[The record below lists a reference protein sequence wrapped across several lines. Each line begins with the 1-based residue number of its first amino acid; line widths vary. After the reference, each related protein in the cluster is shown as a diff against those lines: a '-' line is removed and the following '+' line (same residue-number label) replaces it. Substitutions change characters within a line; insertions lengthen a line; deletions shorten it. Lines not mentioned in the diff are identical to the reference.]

1 MSKQLLSEQ
10 EIRKMMKFANLH
22 TLSNNFLSENAVT
35 AEENIDEAT
44 ETTDTDDTK
53 TTTNDNNTGTT
64 NTTTT
69 DTTTTTT
76 DTNTVNEE
84 EEMEIEDEVEVD
96 DAPHGGV
103 DVMELVDRLAAT
115 IADVTGVPVTAT
127 QAGGEAPGLDQDVAV
142 EPEPELEGPA
152 VELDDEEPAGRDMYQ
167 EKAHAEEEE
176 ELKETSTE
184 EVVNE
189 VTRRVAKRLVEMSK
203 KDKK

>member
-64 NTTTT
+64 NSTTT
-69 DTTTTTT
+69 DPPPTTT

-84 EEMEIEDEVEVD
+84 EVGRI
-96 DAPHGGV
+96 
-103 DVMELVDRLAAT
+103 RL
-115 IADVTGVPVTAT
+115 
-127 QAGGEAPGLDQDVAV
+127 
-142 EPEPELEGPA
+142 
-152 VELDDEEPAGRDMYQ
+152 
-167 EKAHAEEEE
+167 
-176 ELKETSTE
+176 
-184 EVVNE
+184 
-189 VTRRVAKRLVEMSK
+189 
-203 KDKK
+203 